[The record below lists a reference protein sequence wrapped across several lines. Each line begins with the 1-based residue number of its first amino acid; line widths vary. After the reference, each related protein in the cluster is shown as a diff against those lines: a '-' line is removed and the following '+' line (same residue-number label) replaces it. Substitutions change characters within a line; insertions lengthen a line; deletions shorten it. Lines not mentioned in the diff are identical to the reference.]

1 MSSDPCSR
9 RFDLRLLLPPIGTD
23 GVARFEEPDVA
34 LPFEAEE
41 SRDGPAGR
49 DVDEALE
56 QIGLE
61 GCCVCPLCGAIVASD
76 GSVLG

>member
-9 RFDLRLLLPPIGTD
+9 RFDLRLLLPPSGTD
-23 GVARFEEPDVA
+23 GVAPFEESDVPP
-34 LPFEAEE
+34 PFEAEE
-41 SRDGPAGR
+41 WREDPVGR

-56 QIGLE
+56 QLGLE
-61 GCCVCPLCGAIVASD
+61 GCCVCRLCGAIVASD